1 MNGNNQPV
9 QILSI
14 QEMAH
19 NTNEDPIENNV
30 CFKVSIKPCKGISVI
45 GPWLVIEKWNKDEDE
60 NVNHQA
66 QRKQNAI
73 EYMHSRPTLKRCID
87 SVETMITWENADE
100 YLHYGLYEDP
110 LNEAALMSK
119 HLNGKNEVELFYLDR
134 IVNEYQLENIGH
146 HKNY

>member
-45 GPWLVIEKWNKDEDE
+45 GSWLVIEKWNEDEDE
-60 NVNHQA
+60 KVNHQA

-73 EYMHSRPTLKRCID
+73 EYMHSRPTFKWGVNV
-87 SVETMITWENADE
+87 VEAMFTRENADE
-100 YLHYGLYEDP
+100 YFNDRLYQYP
-110 LNEAALMSK
+110 LN
-119 HLNGKNEVELFYLDR
+119 
-134 IVNEYQLENIGH
+134 
-146 HKNY
+146 